1 MWCLAWDFLA
11 VDADSNR
18 RQQSVGWAQCF
29 FWVGVPQPDAVG
41 NPGEVGKVGGLCRWD
56 GSGGFVQ
63 HPRGRRRCQEGA
75 DRVGV
80 RPGCAARTGRVSACW
95 EQSAGHIESTRG
107 RVRDESDYF
116 LRCRI
121 LARFRRFLRPIL
133 RRPLPDFFVPMWLF
147 ARNTLVGHGDRM
159 AMLAKGDSSRTGDVE
174 QLRRAMHCRGPDG
187 GKRRVGSL
195 SCAASECAGHG
206 DRLERRGRS

>member
-1 MWCLAWDFLA
+1 MGFSSIRAE
-11 VDADSNR
+11 
-18 RQQSVGWAQCF
+18 G
-29 FWVGVPQPDAVG
+29 GVVKR
-41 NPGEVGKVGGLCRWD
+41 VL
-56 GSGGFVQ
+56 SG
-63 HPRGRRRCQEGA
+63 RGA
-75 DRVGV
+75 
-80 RPGCAARTGRVSACW
+80 GRVVLRAPVASQPCW

-147 ARNTLVGHGDRM
+147 ARNTLVGHGDRT
-159 AMLAKGDSSRTGDVE
+159 AMLANGDSSRTGDVE

-195 SCAASECAGHG
+195 SCAASECEGNG